1 MTFLM
6 ILMPNTTNIFWKDF
20 SKLCNKQNHHVRV
33 SYNIDPVFFKFKED
47 EVLQGPDLNTI
58 EGVLLESYL
67 DQYNLSVKW
76 IDEDGFWGTQ
86 DENGT
91 FNGVVGRVRISF

>member
-1 MTFLM
+1 M
-6 ILMPNTTNIFWKDF
+6 
-20 SKLCNKQNHHVRV
+20 RV
-33 SYNIDPVFFKFKED
+33 SFNIDPVFFKFKED

-67 DQYNLSVKW
+67 DQFNLSVKW
-76 IDEDGFWGTQ
+76 IDEEGFWGTR

-91 FNGVVGRVRISF
+91 FNGVVGRVRIASLFSLSILTAKCSTHLP

>member
-1 MTFLM
+1 M
-6 ILMPNTTNIFWKDF
+6 
-20 SKLCNKQNHHVRV
+20 RV

-67 DQYNLSVKW
+67 DQYNLTVKW
-76 IDEDGFWGTQ
+76 IDEEGFWGTR

-91 FNGVVGRVRISF
+91 FNGVVGRVRISLL